1 VVTLTPASSGGITLS
16 HVLSKVCEAVL
27 LRIYKDYLISDQ
39 RQYGFKEN
47 SSCATAH
54 ALFAVTESVNILQ
67 AGDLRYTVDFW
78 MQVKL
83 STRYCIMVFLRN

>member
-1 VVTLTPASSGGITLS
+1 M
-16 HVLSKVCEAVL
+16 
-27 LRIYKDYLISDQ
+27 YKDYLISDQ
-39 RQYGFKEN
+39 LQYGFKAN
-47 SSCATAH
+47 SSCAH

-83 STRYCIMVFLRN
+83 LTRYCIIVFLRS